1 MISSKKFI
9 CFDFLNELATSV
21 EESEADSDED
31 AVVPA
36 PMNPVPDTTAV
47 YGEAQDIHPAPLSR
61 LKLPNTTAVSVEKL
75 KTYIQHHSADSHC

>member
-1 MISSKKFI
+1 MIGDSCDTGQFRWFEYQLCGPK
-9 CFDFLNELATSV
+9 
-21 EESEADSDED
+21 SEADSDED